1 MKLFQL
7 FTLFSVSTAQIDN
20 DVNVAS
26 LAENLDKIK
35 FELNEILLSRENERD
50 HLEVN
55 GYIDLIGDFK
65 KMFYFRHESLIWR
78 TSCNKCKPSRQVLG
92 FLIDAIFKLLIL
104 V

>member
-7 FTLFSVSTAQIDN
+7 FTLFSVSTAQVDN

-65 KMFYFRHESLIWR
+65 K
-78 TSCNKCKPSRQVLG
+78 KCSILG
-92 FLIDAIFKLLIL
+92 TNH
-104 V
+104 

>member
-7 FTLFSVSTAQIDN
+7 FTLFSVSTAQVDN

-65 KMFYFRHESLIWR
+65 KLSI
-78 TSCNKCKPSRQVLG
+78 LG
-92 FLIDAIFKLLIL
+92 TNH
-104 V
+104 

>member
-7 FTLFSVSTAQIDN
+7 FTLFSVSTAQVDN

-65 KMFYFRHESLIWR
+65 K
-78 TSCNKCKPSRQVLG
+78 NVL
-92 FLIDAIFKLLIL
+92 F
-104 V
+104 

>member
-7 FTLFSVSTAQIDN
+7 FTLFSVSTAQVDN

-65 KMFYFRHESLIWR
+65 KCSI
-78 TSCNKCKPSRQVLG
+78 LG
-92 FLIDAIFKLLIL
+92 TNH
-104 V
+104 